1 MISKDRLQ
9 VLVATL
15 AGAALGIV
23 TGYSLRHEWFG
34 ILIWALIGAVVLSSA
49 VYCYRV
55 FVDLNALPSSGKD
68 QRSN

>member
-1 MISKDRLQ
+1 MINRDRLEL
-9 VLVATL
+9 LVAAL

-34 ILIWALIGAVVLSSA
+34 ILIWALIGAVVLGGA

-55 FVDLNALPSSGKD
+55 F
-68 QRSN
+68 R